1 MGYYTRYELTL
12 EDTGKYNTSDIVSYM
27 KEMYKESGE
36 EKFYP
41 FSYDFDDYIGLDKNY
56 YLYMCSDECKWYDH
70 TEEMLEMSK
79 RFPNAV
85 FCLYG
90 VGEESEDIWYTYYKN
105 GKSQYCPAKI
115 VFDEYDE
122 SRLA

>member
-12 EDTGKYNTSDIVSYM
+12 QNKGNYYTSNIVSYM
-27 KEMYKESGE
+27 KEMNIASNGE
-36 EKFYP
+36 MFYP
-41 FSYDFDDYIGLDKNY
+41 FDHEFDYYLKSDKNNY
-56 YLYMCSDECKWYDH
+56 FDMESDECKWYDH
-70 TEEMLEMSK
+70 DEEMLELS
-79 RFPNAV
+79 REFPNAV

-105 GKSQYCPAKI
+105 GKSQYCPARI

-122 SRLA
+122 SKLK